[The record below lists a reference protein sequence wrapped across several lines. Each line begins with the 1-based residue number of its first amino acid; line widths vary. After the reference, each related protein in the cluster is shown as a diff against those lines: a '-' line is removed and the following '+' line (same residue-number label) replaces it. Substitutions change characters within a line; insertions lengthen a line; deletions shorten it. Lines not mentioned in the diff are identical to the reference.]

1 MLDKASEAIEKTK
14 RILNQETQVELT
26 EGRIGKP
33 LFLLALPVI
42 ITNLLQTAY
51 NLIDTFWLGR
61 VSTEALA
68 AVSFAFPVIFL
79 LVSLGIG
86 LSIAGS
92 IMVAQKEGAEDHKE
106 AEKAASQT
114 IMYISVF
121 SIIMGVIGYF
131 AAESVVTFLGAEPDV
146 IPLATDYLEIISLG
160 MIMTFGY
167 SVFSSLMR
175 GYGDTITP
183 MLIMG
188 GSVILNIILDPLLIF
203 GWSIF
208 PELGVEGA
216 AIATVISRG
225 IGFLVGLY
233 ILFTG
238 MKGLQISWSQMWPDL
253 NYFKDT
259 LRLGVPASMELVSRS
274 LSVNAILV
282 IVGMFATPVVAAY
295 GVVVRIYSAVYLPA
309 IAVSRSVET
318 MTGQNIGA
326 GKPERADKANDLAA
340 KYMFAILT
348 MFGVFCILLSSQ
360 IMGVFAEDQEVISV
374 GSQFL
379 TILGASF
386 GFIGITR
393 AYTGGLRG
401 AGKTASAA
409 VITILSLWAVRIP
422 FAYFSVDFLEVS
434 GIWWAFAISNFAGA
448 FLAYAWFKTGNW
460 KD

>member
-1 MLDKASEAIEKTK
+1 MLEKTRK
-14 RILNQETQVELT
+14 ILNQETQVELT
-26 EGRIGKP
+26 EGKIGKP
-33 LFLLALPVI
+33 LFLLSLPVV

-51 NLIDTFWLGR
+51 NLIDTFWLGM

-68 AVSFAFPVIFL
+68 AVSFAFPIVFL

-92 IMVAQKEGAEDHKE
+92 IMVAQREGAANHRE

-114 IMYISVF
+114 ITYISIF
-121 SIIMGVIGYF
+121 SIVMGVIGYF
-131 AAESVVTFLGAEPDV
+131 SAEFVVTLLGAEPEV
-146 IPLATDYLEIISLG
+146 IPMATGYLEIVSLG

-167 SVFSSLMR
+167 SVFSSLLR

-183 MLIMG
+183 MLIMA
-188 GSVILNIILDPLLIF
+188 GSVLLNLILDPLLIF

-225 IGFLVGLY
+225 AGFILGLY

-238 MKGLQISWSQMWPDL
+238 IKGLKIRPKHMIPDL
-253 NYFKDT
+253 GYFRDT
-259 LRLGVPASMELVSRS
+259 LRLGLPASIELVSRS
-274 LSVNAILV
+274 LSVNVVLYFI
-282 IVGMFATPVVAAY
+282 GFFATPMVAAY
-295 GVVVRIYSAVYLPA
+295 GVVVRIYSAVYLPG

-326 GKPERADKANDLAA
+326 GKPERAAKANDLAA
-340 KYMFAILT
+340 RYMFAILT
-348 MFGVFCILLSSQ
+348 AFGIFCILLSTQ
-360 IMGVFAEDQEVISV
+360 ILGLFSDDPEVIEV

-379 TILGASF
+379 KILGASF

-393 AYTGGLRG
+393 SYTGGLRG
-401 AGKTASAA
+401 AGKTTAA
-409 VITILSLWAVRIP
+409 AIITIISLWLVRIP
-422 FAYFSVDFLEVS
+422 FAYLSINPLGET
-434 GIWWAFAISNFAGA
+434 GIWWAFAISNFVGA
-448 FLAYAWFKTGNW
+448 LLAYAWFKTGRW
-460 KD
+460 KT